1 MQRTFWIRSCSR
13 SQVKRKSSGPRPT
26 SASDPLREPGWESL
40 CLWISEECTL
50 ALSRC
55 CGSKTNC
62 LWALTDLFVHLQ
74 QESPSTILGGYSHGP
89 RKPSSKLALHPL
101 VPTLQKENAESN
113 YEVFLCRVFGQV
125 ESLHQSPFSSLLK
138 SL

>member
-1 MQRTFWIRSCSR
+1 MQRTFWIRRSCRR
-13 SQVKRKSSGPRPT
+13 SQVKRKSSGPT

-113 YEVFLCRVFGQV
+113 YQVFLCHT
-125 ESLHQSPFSSLLK
+125 ESLDRWKAATNLPFPPC
-138 SL
+138 